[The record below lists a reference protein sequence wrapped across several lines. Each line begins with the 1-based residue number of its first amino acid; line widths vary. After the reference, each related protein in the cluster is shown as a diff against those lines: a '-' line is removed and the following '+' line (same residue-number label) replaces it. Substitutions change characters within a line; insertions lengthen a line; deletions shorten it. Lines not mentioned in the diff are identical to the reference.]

1 MVLSK
6 PPEASC
12 LKFGLNAT
20 LCFEEGA
27 SKKSKELSFIQS
39 KGWDEKQRGR
49 PDESNKKKRKEREK
63 AQLAGCWCGCCGKCG
78 LPCDVLLVATKVPG
92 KSRVFKDVHAHPCF
106 SVSFLFFF
114 LSLLCCPCVEAVLC
128 LLPERNK
135 SAPWLSLRGEK
146 GKAEG
151 KKSTALS
158 KTGGKKRIA
167 EKKKRSPTKPQGKR

>member
-63 AQLAGCWCGCCGKCG
+63 AQLAGCWCVRFIFGCRSDLFIDRYRSG
-78 LPCDVLLVATKVPG
+78 LFGAFLATNEVKPCR
-92 KSRVFKDVHAHPCF
+92 SQ
-106 SVSFLFFF
+106 
-114 LSLLCCPCVEAVLC
+114 
-128 LLPERNK
+128 
-135 SAPWLSLRGEK
+135 
-146 GKAEG
+146 
-151 KKSTALS
+151 KKSM
-158 KTGGKKRIA
+158 
-167 EKKKRSPTKPQGKR
+167 